1 MISVGAAGARRWIG
15 LAGRR
20 IGVGQGLVEYGLI
33 LGLSAVLTIVIL
45 AFFGGAVSDAL
56 QLVGNA
62 IDRSTGR

>member
-1 MISVGAAGARRWIG
+1 LIVVGAVEARLWIG
-15 LAGRR
+15 LVGRR

-33 LGLSAVLTIVIL
+33 LGLSALLTIVIL